1 MIKYDKIF
9 FFLITVIVLQL
20 FLFGCDSSGSA
31 GILTDNF
38 FGDENVQNPTIPEEK
53 NFEPASI
60 TGYIFDINTNEPISG
75 ALIKLENYIT
85 TYTDINGFFRI
96 SNIVSTTSTDILEKN
111 LLVSA
116 PTYNSITEPVSLP
129 SGSTTN
135 TIYKLSRKT
144 GTVSGLLKEGI
155 DSIPGA
161 VITVGGK
168 NTITNRNGYFS
179 FENLPVGINDI
190 KVYVNNVLRMSSMIE
205 IIENYQNIN
214 INLDNS
220 HGDILEVSTIYGVIR
235 DSQSNSLISDII
247 VSVSGYP
254 SAISGTSTTG
264 DGNNDTLK
272 GFYFLNNIP
281 TGKRV
286 VTFID
291 PSGNYYDY
299 SVTLDLLKGENN
311 FDVTLTP
318 RPHHMNE
325 TSNITGIVT
334 ARTNG
339 LLLNGIEIRLR
350 LYDAQTSNYIAFSV
364 ISENDGWF
372 SFSDIPQGR
381 YILTAVDTRNP
392 KRYADFHQTDLV
404 IEDGTQYM
412 SILMRQF

>member
-161 VITVGGK
+161 VITVG
-168 NTITNRNGYFS
+168 
-179 FENLPVGINDI
+179 
-190 KVYVNNVLRMSSMIE
+190 
-205 IIENYQNIN
+205 
-214 INLDNS
+214 
-220 HGDILEVSTIYGVIR
+220 
-235 DSQSNSLISDII
+235 
-247 VSVSGYP
+247 
-254 SAISGTSTTG
+254 
-264 DGNNDTLK
+264 
-272 GFYFLNNIP
+272 
-281 TGKRV
+281 
-286 VTFID
+286 
-291 PSGNYYDY
+291 
-299 SVTLDLLKGENN
+299 
-311 FDVTLTP
+311 
-318 RPHHMNE
+318 
-325 TSNITGIVT
+325 
-334 ARTNG
+334 
-339 LLLNGIEIRLR
+339 
-350 LYDAQTSNYIAFSV
+350 
-364 ISENDGWF
+364 
-372 SFSDIPQGR
+372 
-381 YILTAVDTRNP
+381 
-392 KRYADFHQTDLV
+392 
-404 IEDGTQYM
+404 
-412 SILMRQF
+412 